1 MAEEE
6 KRLLGF
12 LCLGFFCVWLPSLE
26 ENCPL
31 GNLFSSCMWLNVD
44 LYRKSLHVLFKEI
57 LQ

>member
-6 KRLLGF
+6 KRLLVF

-26 ENCPL
+26 ENCPKY
-31 GNLFSSCMWLNVD
+31 FFFRMWLDVD